1 MHIHQLYFKE
11 EFDNFTLNILLKKSL
26 IELIFQE
33 LFLYQKK
40 KIFLNFNF
48 TLEIIYIIKEVLKL
62 YVLQFVLQFLKAKQ
76 R

>member
-48 TLEIIYIIKEVLKL
+48 TLEIIYIIKEVLNL